1 MDELGKSLCLS
12 LRNKLREVYTGLG
25 KGYPECVYQ
34 KAFGVELQELHIPY
48 DMEVTMSIPYKQ
60 HIVGQ
65 VRADIILRGSPEVV
79 IETKATANPLK
90 LEERWQL
97 ARYMKILGISIG
109 ALVNFPQVATA
120 TEPQMEFFLLVED
133 QVYLYNVDT
142 GVSEAPDGV
151 LSPCRGII
159 LSV

>member
-1 MDELGKSLCLS
+1 MSFEVEMDDVGKALCLS
-12 LRNKLREVYTGLG
+12 LRSKLREVYSGLG

-48 DMEVTMSIPYKQ
+48 DLEVTMSIPYKQ

-90 LEERWQL
+90 VEERWQL

-109 ALVNFPQVATA
+109 VLVNFPQVATA
-120 TEPQMEFFLLVED
+120 TEPQIEFFVLVD
-133 QVYLYNVDT
+133 DSVYLYNIDTDVVD
-142 GVSEAPDGV
+142 A
-151 LSPCRGII
+151 I
-159 LSV
+159 